1 MQMRAAFVVVLC
13 AVTAAAQTPE
23 RVRTPAVAPIK
34 SITITGNKSLSTEA
48 ILAASGLK
56 IGGNGGSAIFDS
68 ARDRLLDTGYFDL
81 VRYSFQQ
88 QDQGFAVVFTVKE
101 LKEVYPVRT
110 EALPVTPDQLTRIL
124 QSNDPLFNGALPGTK
139 RVIDR
144 AALLIEQSL
153 AAEHPDLHVRAKVVA
168 IGPER
173 FEIQFTPAEGL
184 PIIADVTFEGSQVA
198 TSSELRLAMIEGAI
212 GQPFSDASV
221 HALLD
226 RLIRPA
232 YEKQGYMAVSFP
244 KITSKPAAVVK
255 GVDVHVTVVDGPQFR
270 LGEVSVRGPLANDAR
285 RILGIAK
292 VPRMDLINF
301 DEFTQAVARI
311 LEALHGEGYL
321 DATVAVDRSIDS
333 ANRIVDVWF
342 DANPGDLYTF
352 GRLEVIG
359 LGLDGEAAIRK
370 MWGVKPGDPFPAG
383 YQDRFVRGVK
393 DEQMFDNLGD
403 ITVMPNINRQTHVV
417 DVTIFFAAA
426 PTSAKR
432 GTRF

>member
-1 MQMRAAFVVVLC
+1 MQRHAGFVAVLG
-13 AVTAAAQTPE
+13 AVAAAAQTPE
-23 RVRTPAVAPIK
+23 RVRTPANSPIQ
-34 SITITGNKSLSTEA
+34 SITIAGNKSLTTDA
-48 ILAASGLK
+48 ILTASGLF
-56 IGGNGGSAIFDS
+56 IDGNGGSATFEA

-81 VRYSFQQ
+81 VSYSFKQQ
-88 QDQGFAVVFTVKE
+88 NQGFAVAFTVKDV
-101 LKEVYPVRT
+101 KEVYPVRA
-110 EALPVTPDQLTRIL
+110 EALPITPDKLTRIL
-124 QSNDPLFNGALPGTK
+124 QSNDPLFNGVLPGTK

-153 AAEHPDLHVRAKVVA
+153 AADHPDLHIRAKVVA
-168 IGPER
+168 TGPER
-173 FEIQFTPAEGL
+173 YEIQFSPAEGL
-184 PIIADVTFEGSQVA
+184 PIIADVTFEGSQAA
-198 TSSELRLAMIEGAI
+198 TSGELRLAMIEGAI
-212 GQPFSDASV
+212 GQPFSDASI

-244 KITSKPAAVVK
+244 KITSKPDAAVK

-270 LGEVSVRGPLANDAR
+270 LGEVSVRGPLPNDAR

-301 DEFTQAVARI
+301 DEFTQAVPRI
-311 LEALHGEGYL
+311 LDALHNEGYL
-321 DATVAVDRSIDS
+321 DATVAVDRSIDN
-333 ANRIVDVWF
+333 AKLIVDVWF
-342 DANPGDLYTF
+342 DANPGALYTF

-417 DVTIFFAAA
+417 NVTIFFAAA
-426 PTSAKR
+426 PAPTKR